1 MGTIFR
7 QIIISI
13 LNFFS
18 RKEGESELKKHR
30 LEYVSGD
37 SFSVHAPKWIIP
49 LLVVYELLFGGFA
62 VFSYLWNIKIASVV
76 FVAFCIFGF
85 IGLMC
90 DIVFRIK
97 VEGQQVSV
105 TRLFRG
111 TKFFVRSDIISVR
124 MDNAGA
130 VILVLGKEK
139 IHVDPTMVNK
149 DYFYSFAQGCA
160 WANADSGKKQTYK
173 VYRNK
178 GEYIFLMVIL
188 VLLLSFS
195 AFYFLDLRNCS
206 FAEKVLGLS
215 LLFAIAIV
223 SLVYLACLINH
234 TIIVEE
240 QRCCFYY
247 KKGFLRKMANV
258 GQIKSFERKARF
270 LESASN
276 FFLTVRLPNG
286 KSDLVKFAS
295 LDENSDRFCN
305 YLEKELSSCK
315 NDVAEYEE

>member
-1 MGTIFR
+1 
-7 QIIISI
+7 
-13 LNFFS
+13 
-18 RKEGESELKKHR
+18 
-30 LEYVSGD
+30 
-37 SFSVHAPKWIIP
+37 
-49 LLVVYELLFGGFA
+49 
-62 VFSYLWNIKIASVV
+62 
-76 FVAFCIFGF
+76 FV
-85 IGLMC
+85 GLMC

-111 TKFFVRSDIISVR
+111 TKFFLRSDIISAR

-160 WANADSGKKQTYK
+160 WSNADFGIRQTYK

-195 AFYFLDLRNCS
+195 AFYFLDLRNCT

-223 SLVYLACLINH
+223 SLVYLVCLINH

-240 QRCCFYY
+240 QRRCFYY

>member
-18 RKEGESELKKHR
+18 RKEGETGLKKNK

-85 IGLMC
+85 VGLMF
-90 DIVFRIK
+90 DIGFRIK

-111 TKFFVRSDIISVR
+111 TKFFVRGDIISAR
-124 MDNAGA
+124 QDNAGA
-130 VILVLGKEK
+130 VTVVFGKEK

-149 DYFYSFAQGCA
+149 DYF
-160 WANADSGKKQTYK
+160 
-173 VYRNK
+173 
-178 GEYIFLMVIL
+178 
-188 VLLLSFS
+188 LLL
-195 AFYFLDLRNCS
+195 
-206 FAEKVLGLS
+206 
-215 LLFAIAIV
+215 LLI
-223 SLVYLACLINH
+223 L
-234 TIIVEE
+234 
-240 QRCCFYY
+240 
-247 KKGFLRKMANV
+247 
-258 GQIKSFERKARF
+258 
-270 LESASN
+270 
-276 FFLTVRLPNG
+276 
-286 KSDLVKFAS
+286 
-295 LDENSDRFCN
+295 
-305 YLEKELSSCK
+305 
-315 NDVAEYEE
+315 

>member
-1 MGTIFR
+1 METIFR
-7 QIIISI
+7 QIITSI

-18 RKEGESELKKHR
+18 RKEGETGLKKHR

-62 VFSYLWNIKIASVV
+62 VFSYLWNIKIASAV

-90 DIVFRIK
+90 DIGFCIK

-111 TKFFVRSDIISVR
+111 TKFFVRGDIISAR
-124 MDNAGA
+124 QDNAGA
-130 VILVLGKEK
+130 VTVVFGKEK

-195 AFYFLDLRNCS
+195 VFYFLDLRNCS

-223 SLVYLACLINH
+223 SLVYLVCLINH

-240 QRCCFYY
+240 QRRCFY
-247 KKGFLRKMANV
+247 
-258 GQIKSFERKARF
+258 
-270 LESASN
+270 
-276 FFLTVRLPNG
+276 
-286 KSDLVKFAS
+286 
-295 LDENSDRFCN
+295 
-305 YLEKELSSCK
+305 
-315 NDVAEYEE
+315 

>member
-18 RKEGESELKKHR
+18 RKEGDAELKKHK

-49 LLVVYELLFGGFA
+49 LLVVYELVFAGFFI
-62 VFSYLWNIKIASVV
+62 FSYLCDVKIASVF

-85 IGLMC
+85 VGLMF
-90 DIVFRIK
+90 DIAFCIK

-111 TKFFVRSDIISVR
+111 TKFFLRSDIISVR

-139 IHVDPTMVNK
+139 IHIDPTMVNK

-160 WANADSGKKQTYK
+160 WSNADSGIEQTYK

-178 GEYIFLMVIL
+178 GEYISLML
-188 VLLLSFS
+188 VLAFFLSFA
-195 AFYFLDLRNCS
+195 AFYLLNLMNCN
-206 FAEKVLGLS
+206 FTMKILGLS
-215 LLFAIAIV
+215 ALSLIAIV
-223 SLVYLACLINH
+223 AFVYLICLLNH
-234 TIIVEE
+234 AIIVEE
-240 QRCCFYY
+240 QRGRFSY
-247 KKGFLRKMANV
+247 KKGFVRKMADI
-258 GQIKSFERKARF
+258 GQVNSFERKTRF

-276 FFLTVRLPNG
+276 YFVTVSLPNG

-305 YLEKELSSCK
+305 YLLKEIYTSGKDAS
-315 NDVAEYEE
+315 EYEE